1 MLTRHDGR
9 PYTLAWTRTNG
20 YKIECRA
27 AARKERMPQI
37 QVDDALDRWM
47 YRKHGMD
54 FGPFMTRELQSLI
67 EKREVW
73 ADTEVYNQ
81 RKRQWFRVIEVPR
94 FKEFIDEATRK
105 EAAERRRQEVEQDTA
120 VVERQARR
128 SHHLPLMIGS
138 ALIVASAIAAFFLL
152 KPPPP
157 VLAGYPIHYYRNLS
171 LQALEPM
178 HEVRAEPI
186 RIEAGKNK
194 PTQPAARRRTNGRT
208 RASAEG
214 RLAVPELD
222 LSYDAHAGS
231 GGRKLTQQDIGRIQ
245 KGVTGGLVRCFKAE
259 YDRDMSFEG
268 GTVHLYLINKGSIA
282 VSRIR
287 TRPNPS
293 ATLVGCV
300 KAAASGLRLEPFAG
314 ANQIME
320 IPIYIQGS

>member
-1 MLTRHDGR
+1 MLKRRHDGA
-9 PYTLAWTRTNG
+9 YLLAWTRTNG
-20 YKIECRA
+20 YNIGCRA

-54 FGPFMTRELQSLI
+54 FGPFMTRELQALI

-105 EAAERRRQEVEQDTA
+105 EAEERRRQELAADTA
-120 VVERQARR
+120 VVERHARR
-128 SHHLPLMIGS
+128 SHRLPLVIGS
-138 ALIVASAIAAFFLL
+138 VLIVAGGIAAFFLL
-152 KPPPP
+152 RPPPP
-157 VLAGYPIHYYRNLS
+157 VLAGYPVHYYRNLS

-178 HEVRAEPI
+178 QEMRAEPI
-186 RIEAGKNK
+186 RIEADEEDAR
-194 PTQPAARRRTNGRT
+194 PVARRRTNGRT
-208 RASAEG
+208 RASTSGE
-214 RLAVPELD
+214 LAVPELD

-231 GGRKLTQQDIGRIQ
+231 GGRELTQQDIGRIQ
-245 KGVTGGLVRCFKAE
+245 NGVTGGLVRCFKAE
-259 YDRDMSFEG
+259 YDRNPTFEG
-268 GTVHLYLINKGSIA
+268 GTVHLYLINKGSVA

-293 ATLVGCV
+293 SELIGCV
-300 KAAASGLRLEPFAG
+300 KSATSGLRLEPFAG
-314 ANQIME
+314 ANRIME

>member
-1 MLTRHDGR
+1 MT
-9 PYTLAWTRTNG
+9 T
-20 YKIECRA
+20 
-27 AARKERMPQI
+27 I

-54 FGPFMTRELQSLI
+54 FGPFMTRELQALI

-73 ADTEVYNQ
+73 TDTEVYNQ

-94 FKEFIDEATRK
+94 FKEFIDETTRK
-105 EAAERRRQEVEQDTA
+105 EAEEQRRQEAEQDTA

-128 SHHLPLMIGS
+128 SHRLPLVIGS
-138 ALIVASAIAAFFLL
+138 VLIVAGAVAAFSLL
-152 KPPPP
+152 RPPPP
-157 VLAGYPIHYYRNLS
+157 VLAGYPVHYYRDLS
-171 LQALEPM
+171 LRALEPM

-186 RIEAGKNK
+186 RIETGEDESQE
-194 PTQPAARRRTNGRT
+194 PVVRRRTNGRA
-208 RASAEG
+208 RASG
-214 RLAVPELD
+214 DGTLAVPELD

-231 GGRKLTQQDIGRIQ
+231 GGRELTQQDIGRIQ
-245 KGVTGGLVRCFKAE
+245 QGVTGGLVRCFKAE
-259 YDRDMSFEG
+259 YDRNPSFEG
-268 GTVHLYLINKGSIA
+268 GSVHLYLINKGQVA

-293 ATLVGCV
+293 AELVGCV